1 MMFAFMLAGTLVAS
15 SLTIRMRR
23 QVRASAL
30 RAYRTEVLLESS
42 RELQAAATVGQCL
55 ETAAAE
61 IMKILNRPV
70 VMYRKR
76 EDGTLSAPRVF
87 DVPGSGGGD
96 AQDDE
101 LTAQSEVA
109 VAVWVAAN
117 NERAGATTDTLLEAS
132 CLYVPIR
139 SKDAV
144 VGVAGLVMEESSE
157 DFGAFEKNLLIAI
170 LDECGQA
177 IGQIVSMRERHDM
190 LIKVEKEALR
200 SNLLRAISHD
210 LRTPLTSIS
219 GDADMLLRE
228 GARLT
233 PDQRRQ
239 MYSDIY
245 EDSTWLIDLVEN
257 LLSVTR
263 IDDGTVQIARQPE
276 LVADVFA
283 DALHHVNRRA
293 REHAIVVE
301 VSDELL
307 MAYMDARLIM
317 QVIINLVNN
326 ALVYTPAGSRIVV
339 AAKPWV
345 DDGRKLVRISVAD
358 DGPGVPDAD
367 KASIFDMFYHA
378 SSTDPKAARGDSR
391 RGMGLGLPLCRSIV
405 RVHGS
410 EMTVRDAYPHG
421 CVFSFDLEQASVEGL
436 LLDGGSFSEDGLR
449 G

>member
-1 MMFAFMLAGTLVAS
+1 
-15 SLTIRMRR
+15 
-23 QVRASAL
+23 
-30 RAYRTEVLLESS
+30 
-42 RELQAAATVGQCL
+42 
-55 ETAAAE
+55 
-61 IMKILNRPV
+61 
-70 VMYRKR
+70 
-76 EDGTLSAPRVF
+76 
-87 DVPGSGGGD
+87 
-96 AQDDE
+96 
-101 LTAQSEVA
+101 
-109 VAVWVAAN
+109 
-117 NERAGATTDTLLEAS
+117 
-132 CLYVPIR
+132 
-139 SKDAV
+139 
-144 VGVAGLVMEESSE
+144 
-157 DFGAFEKNLLIAI
+157 
-170 LDECGQA
+170 
-177 IGQIVSMRERHDM
+177 
-190 LIKVEKEALR
+190 
-200 SNLLRAISHD
+200 
-210 LRTPLTSIS
+210 
-219 GDADMLLRE
+219 
-228 GARLT
+228 
-233 PDQRRQ
+233 

>member
-1 MMFAFMLAGTLVAS
+1 M
-15 SLTIRMRR
+15 
-23 QVRASAL
+23 
-30 RAYRTEVLLESS
+30 
-42 RELQAAATVGQCL
+42 
-55 ETAAAE
+55 
-61 IMKILNRPV
+61 
-70 VMYRKR
+70 
-76 EDGTLSAPRVF
+76 
-87 DVPGSGGGD
+87 
-96 AQDDE
+96 
-101 LTAQSEVA
+101 
-109 VAVWVAAN
+109 
-117 NERAGATTDTLLEAS
+117 
-132 CLYVPIR
+132 
-139 SKDAV
+139 
-144 VGVAGLVMEESSE
+144 
-157 DFGAFEKNLLIAI
+157 
-170 LDECGQA
+170 
-177 IGQIVSMRERHDM
+177 SMRERHDM

-239 MYSDIY
+239 MYNDIY

-293 REHAIVVE
+293 CEHTIVVE

-367 KASIFDMFYHA
+367 KASIFDMFYHV
-378 SSTDPKAARGDSR
+378 SSADSKAARGFAPWH
-391 RGMGLGLPLCRSIV
+391 GLGSSAVPLDRARSWK
-405 RVHGS
+405 R
-410 EMTVRDAYPHG
+410 MTVRDAYPHG

-436 LLDGGSFSEDGLR
+436 LLDGDSFSEDGLR